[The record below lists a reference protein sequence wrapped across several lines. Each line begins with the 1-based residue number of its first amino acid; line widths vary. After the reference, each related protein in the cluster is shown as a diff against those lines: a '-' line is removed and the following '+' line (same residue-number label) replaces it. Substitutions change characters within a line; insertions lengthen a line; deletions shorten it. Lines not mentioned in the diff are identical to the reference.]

1 MSNETTNFLP
11 SSTLVNSSPVI
22 MRLFRRALHKF
33 LSGISTGRLVLIDGE
48 QQTVFGHDGYSEDLN
63 CTVVVENPRFYQRII
78 TGGSIG
84 AAESYID
91 GDWHTSDLTRLIRI
105 FIRNKHITDEMEKG
119 LSRMSVPMRKLLHL
133 LHRNTRAGSRK
144 NIAAHYDLGNEF
156 FRLFLDDTMMYS
168 CGVFP
173 NPDSSLYEASTEKND
188 RICRK
193 LDLKPSDH
201 LLEIGTGWGG
211 LALHAAAKYGC
222 RITTT
227 TISAQQY
234 EFARERIRCAA
245 LEDRITVLN
254 LDYRDLSGTFDKIV
268 SIEMVEA
275 IGHQFLDIYAG
286 TCSRLLKPDGLMLLQ
301 SITIDDREYERARD
315 EVDFIKRYIFPGS
328 FIPSVTVLIDAYRRN
343 GDLKAIHMEDIGPHY
358 ARTLRHWRSRLFS
371 RLHEARSMG
380 YSQEFLRMW
389 GYYFCLCEG
398 GFEER
403 YLGNIQLLLAKPLNR
418 RAVLAPEI
426 PLS

>member
-389 GYYFCLCEG
+389 DYYFCLCEG

>member
-1 MSNETTNFLP
+1 MSNETINFLP

-227 TISAQQY
+227 TISGQQY

-275 IGHQFLDIYAG
+275 IGHQFLDIYAR

-343 GDLKAIHMEDIGPHY
+343 GDLKAVHMEDIGPHY

-389 GYYFCLCEG
+389 DYYFCLCEG